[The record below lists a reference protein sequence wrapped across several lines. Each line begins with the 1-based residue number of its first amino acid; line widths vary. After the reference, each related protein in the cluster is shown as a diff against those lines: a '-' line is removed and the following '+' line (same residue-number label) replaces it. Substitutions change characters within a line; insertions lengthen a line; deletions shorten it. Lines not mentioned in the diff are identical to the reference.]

1 MSKLEKQPRN
11 STQKDSQRFRKDLIL
26 SHHSDERV
34 SEKYDELIE
43 NLRERRGQL
52 LLVETIKKRRKTDS
66 PLSQEKP
73 ENFDWI
79 KEIQLGVIREEPKI
93 DLKFGRIFLTDES
106 LSFEIEDLSPRPDE
120 ESEIKNLKREKS
132 VSLYWHDI
140 PKIDT
145 LLKKIDPM
153 APDIP
158 VFKIKI
164 FIGDRNAKQRFQN
177 YPFNSDHIKD
187 FPQNILNYFDT
198 VKT

>member
-1 MSKLEKQPRN
+1 MSKLEKQPIN
-11 STQKDSQRFRKDLIL
+11 SIQEDSQRFREKLIQ
-26 SHHSDERV
+26 SHNGNEKV
-34 SEKYDELIE
+34 GEKYDELIE
-43 NLRERRGQL
+43 NLREHGGQL

-79 KEIQLGVIREEPKI
+79 KEIQLGVIRGEPKI

-106 LSFEIEDLSPRPDE
+106 LSFEIENLSPRPDE
-120 ESEIKNLKREKS
+120 ESEIKNLKRDKS

-153 APDIP
+153 APNIP

-164 FIGDRNAKQRFQN
+164 FFGEEANKRFQN
-177 YPFNSDHIKD
+177 YPFNFDQVEDI
-187 FPQNILNYFDT
+187 PQNVLNCFIK